1 MFPTVY
7 LANNPCYRKISGYDE
22 HDGRNAPTTH
32 AAKQIDFMFK
42 GQPIIEHL
50 TKRIWF
56 CMNSCEA
63 KRALLTQIAAG
74 ETVPSLIESKNQ
86 QEQVTNL
93 ESTVR
98 RAD

>member
-1 MFPTVY
+1 
-7 LANNPCYRKISGYDE
+7 
-22 HDGRNAPTTH
+22 
-32 AAKQIDFMFK
+32 
-42 GQPIIEHL
+42 
-50 TKRIWF
+50 
-56 CMNSCEA
+56 MNSCEA

-93 ESTVR
+93 ESTVK